1 MRTSSPTPPAP
12 RPGPTY
18 PLVPSLTPALPLT
31 ARPWL
36 ADEYVEAVEAA
47 GAAGKL
53 VVSYFTAAWCGPCKA
68 ITPIYAELSKSYD
81 DSVAFL
87 KVIARLAR
95 LAFTHLR
102 ALSPPVPLPLLRSLP
117 SARVLMDRG
126 LLGAAQVDVD
136 ENEEVAMDFGIR
148 MMPTFVFARDGKV
161 LGEIAGADQQKLTN
175 AVEQLSDPEHPIYT
189 EGGG

>member
-12 RPGPTY
+12 RPAPTY
-18 PLVPSLTPALPLT
+18 PLVPSLTPALPLPLT

-95 LAFTHLR
+95 PSVCSPPGPLARPLPPPLLLQP
-102 ALSPPVPLPLLRSLP
+102 ALSSG
-117 SARVLMDRG
+117 SDG
-126 LLGAAQVDVD
+126 SGAAGCCV
-136 ENEEVAMDFGIR
+136 
-148 MMPTFVFARDGKV
+148 
-161 LGEIAGADQQKLTN
+161 
-175 AVEQLSDPEHPIYT
+175 
-189 EGGG
+189 GGR

>member
-1 MRTSSPTPPAP
+1 MIASPSLRWPPAP
-12 RPGPTY
+12 PI
-18 PLVPSLTPALPLT
+18 PLPSLTSLCPCLP
-31 ARPWL
+31 
-36 ADEYVEAVEAA
+36 
-47 GAAGKL
+47 
-53 VVSYFTAAWCGPCKA
+53 FC
-68 ITPIYAELSKSYD
+68 
-81 DSVAFL
+81 
-87 KVIARLAR
+87 
-95 LAFTHLR
+95 
-102 ALSPPVPLPLLRSLP
+102 SLP

-175 AVEQLSDPEHPIYT
+175 AVEQLSDPEHPIYG